1 MFLFIFFLD
10 NAHLVLLII
19 SIWVLERLFTVQWEI
34 SLITIFCS
42 YTSSDFEF
50 TKLNLQRA

>member
-1 MFLFIFFLD
+1 MFIFFLD
-10 NAHLVLLII
+10 NTHLVLHII
-19 SIWVLERLFTVQWEI
+19 SIWVLECLFTVQWEI
-34 SLITIFCS
+34 SLITTSCS